1 MRGTLPASSPRYPRR
16 SAPVPLKKGGER
28 SADRL
33 KNAEEAALGLLA
45 RRDFSREEMRLQ
57 LTAKGFPSTEIEDA
71 LRKLEGKKIL
81 DDSRYA
87 RHLAISLAQEKML
100 GPQRLRQKFFQKGIR
115 ADLARDVMAIAD
127 ATFPV
132 KERLRHIIE
141 RKLKGRRLEELTL
154 SEKKKLADALHRKG
168 FLWEDVQATMDESG
182 GFADE

>member
-1 MRGTLPASSPRYPRR
+1 MREEGRR
-16 SAPVPLKKGGER
+16 CAPLPLKKGGGK

-45 RRDFSREEMRLQ
+45 RRDCSREEMRLK
-57 LTAKGFPSTEIEDA
+57 LTAKGFPPAEIEDV
-71 LRKLEGKKIL
+71 LKKLERRKIL

-100 GPQRLRQKFFQKGIR
+100 GPQRLRQKFFQKGIP
-115 ADLARDVMAIAD
+115 ADLAHDAMAIAD

-132 KERLRHIIE
+132 KERLGHIME
-141 RKLKGRRLEELTL
+141 RKLKGRRLEELTP